1 MCYNDKRG
9 EDIMGNYIEPIRFA
23 FLAFPIIALI
33 FTLPYIFHQY
43 HKFGSILF
51 FRVAIVYSFI
61 LYLTC
66 IYFLVIL
73 PLPSIETVKNLTTDY
88 VQLTPF
94 LFVKDFFLKSSFI
107 LINPSTYLEAIKEP
121 YFYQV
126 FYNILITIPFGMY
139 LRYYFNCSF
148 KKTLLW
154 SFLLTLF
161 FEGTQL
167 SGLYGIYPRPYRLFD
182 VDDLFL
188 NTLGGMIGYA
198 ITPLFSR
205 FLPNRSKLDQLSYQ
219 KGEHI
224 STLRRGIAV
233 WIDLFLVIFINIILV
248 MIGIKST
255 LIQYALSI
263 IFIFIIV
270 PTVRGGYTFGKKWM
284 NIKLVTLEGEKPNW
298 YQYWIRYGILYL
310 FILPSPVYFLF
321 LIELFDVF
329 SGQRIVLWVILMVI
343 FLFALICFSH
353 ACISLFTKK
362 LFWYERLSATKNQST
377 IILEEQE

>member
-1 MCYNDKRG
+1 
-9 EDIMGNYIEPIRFA
+9 MGNYIESIRFA
-23 FLAFPIIALI
+23 FFVFPIIALI

-73 PLPSIETVKNLTTDY
+73 PLPSIETVKNLKTDY
-88 VQLTPF
+88 VQLVPF
-94 LFVKDFFLKSSFI
+94 TFIKEFFLKSSFI
-107 LINPSTYLEAIKEP
+107 LSDPSTYLEAIKEP

-148 KKTLLW
+148 KKTLLF

-188 NTLGGMIGYA
+188 NTLGGIIGYA
-198 ITPLFSR
+198 VTPLFSR
-205 FLPNRSKLDQLSYQ
+205 FLPDRDRLDQLSYQ

-233 WIDLFLVIFINIILV
+233 WIDLFLVIFVNIIFIML
-248 MIGIKST
+248 GIKST
-255 LIQYALSI
+255 LIQYTLSI
-263 IFIFIIV
+263 ILIFMVV
-270 PTVRGGYTFGKKWM
+270 PTIRGGYTFGKKWM
-284 NIKLVTLEGEKPNW
+284 NIKLVTLEGQKPIW

-310 FILPSPVYFLF
+310 FLIPAPFYLLF
-321 LIELFDVF
+321 
-329 SGQRIVLWVILMVI
+329 
-343 FLFALICFSH
+343 
-353 ACISLFTKK
+353 
-362 LFWYERLSATKNQST
+362 
-377 IILEEQE
+377 IIYH